1 MAELKTA
8 AKSLFLIAVFLTASC
23 AKISDKEPYAGY
35 KASADAFFYGSR
47 EQRTEAAAEMKKN
60 AENNP
65 AAAFY
70 ALMHEKNIP
79 HTFIT
84 DMMVGKAPDYG
95 IGAEDIENLRK
106 LSDRSIA
113 YAMLPYALGLA
124 AKDGKK
130 SARKVKKLIIKAAEN
145 GNITACDIAGD
156 IYYFGSMYLDI
167 DPDYAKAK
175 KYYLLAEAEGSHH
188 SVAMLG
194 EMHRFGRGFIEDKK
208 ETKKLFEK
216 AIRMGDE
223 RAKRETVYI
232 D

>member
-1 MAELKTA
+1 MDDLLEIIDYVKN
-8 AKSLFLIAVFLTASC
+8 
-23 AKISDKEPYAGY
+23 AG
-35 KASADAFFYGSR
+35 ARFADVR
-47 EQRTEAAAEMKKN
+47 EQSVRNRYVVTKDTRAEHLVDETNTGTGIRVLYGNGWGYAATKDKTPE
-60 AENNP
+60 
-65 AAAFY
+65 
-70 ALMHEKNIP
+70 
-79 HTFIT
+79 
-84 DMMVGKAPDYG
+84 G
-95 IGAEDIENLRK
+95 LRK
-106 LSDRSIA
+106 AADKALELAKLASPLANEPIILASEPKHIA
-113 YAMLPYALGLA
+113 KFSTKAVKDVETVPLEEPLERMIA
-124 AKDGKK
+124 AGEKILKQKD
-130 SARKVKKLIIKAAEN
+130 
-145 GNITACDIAGD
+145 
-156 IYYFGSMYLDI
+156 MYLDI